1 MEPAATTPFDGEEE
15 RLPAWEFRTH
25 EEYLCAMEQI
35 VKYNNYDWAKT
46 YGVRGFSILTQLSS
60 IIFPW
65 SFPPDPMHIWFEN
78 IFPCTLF
85 NHQRGRFFQAHVLK
99 GDKSKSPNK
108 ANNRDVEED
117 NVEIRSRSQSPS
129 IGEGSSEDT
138 ASIQDIPRGRAVR
151 SQHGS

>member
-35 VKYNNYDWAKT
+35 VKYNNYDWAKI
-46 YGVRGFSILTQLSS
+46 YEVREFSVLTQLSS

-65 SFPPDPMHIWFEN
+65 SFPPDLMHIWFEN
-78 IFPCTLF
+78 IFPCILF
-85 NHQRGRFFQAHVLK
+85 NHQRGQFFQAHVLK

-108 ANNRDVEED
+108 VNNRDVEED
-117 NVEIRSRSQSPS
+117 NVEIRSHSQSPS
-129 IGEGSSEDT
+129 IDEGSSEDT
-138 ASIQDIPRGRAVR
+138 ASIQDIPRGGAVR